1 MWGTK
6 STCSGTQ
13 TSYLEL
19 NKLSS
24 GGRVSVGVAVAPRPL
39 NQKIVVK
46 ELWVMALWPESI
58 KWVAEWTAA
67 LLAEHGGY
75 VSVSICAR

>member
-1 MWGTK
+1 VGYQIDMQWDA
-6 STCSGTQ
+6 
-13 TSYLEL
+13 
-19 NKLSS
+19 NKLPGAEQALLRQSCIRWS
-24 GGRVSVGVAVAPRPL
+24 RRSPPAPEPKDCCQGVVGDGIVAS
-39 NQKIVVK
+39 
-46 ELWVMALWPESI
+46 ESI